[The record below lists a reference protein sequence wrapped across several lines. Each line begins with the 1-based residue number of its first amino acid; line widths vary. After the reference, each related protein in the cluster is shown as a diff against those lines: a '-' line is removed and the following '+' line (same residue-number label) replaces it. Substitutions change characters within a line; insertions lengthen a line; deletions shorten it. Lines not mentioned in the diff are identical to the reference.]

1 MKQSFYSNA
10 RPGRSR
16 LVLQMRSFANV
27 IRTELFFLL
36 KARYVKRKGMVRIP
50 WRTDL
55 FSPHKDITLGDR
67 VQFGPGCVINC
78 DCKIGN
84 SVLLAPRVALI
95 GKDDH
100 TSNQLGVTIWDS
112 PRGDSY
118 KTVIGNDVW
127 IGYGTIII
135 GGVTIGSGS
144 IIAAGAVVTKDIP
157 PCSIAGGVP
166 AKVLKMRFPEKK
178 MMEEYLEAL
187 KNL

>member
-1 MKQSFYSNA
+1 M
-10 RPGRSR
+10 
-16 LVLQMRSFANV
+16 
-27 IRTELFFLL
+27 
-36 KARYVKRKGMVRIP
+36 
-50 WRTDL
+50 
-55 FSPHKDITLGDR
+55 
-67 VQFGPGCVINC
+67 INC

-84 SVLLAPRVALI
+84 GVLLAPRVALI

-118 KTVIGNDVW
+118 KTVIGDDVW

-135 GGVTIGSGS
+135 GGATVGSGS